1 MLHRNKQ
8 RSLSMKIISGVFLA
22 SAAYTFAV
30 TARDIVRLIKI
41 HSM

>member
-1 MLHRNKQ
+1 MLHRKQ
-8 RSLSMKIISGVFLA
+8 RNLTRKIIGGVLLA

-41 HSM
+41 QSM